1 MGNENNF
8 IGNEQVGDIPHRA
21 MLFTQ
26 LLRSAYRIDTWCFGY
41 DGTVTLFNTLNPH
54 KDILQTFLEISGGL
68 DYIMHSQ
75 DIQRPVFF
83 SDALGCVWVGE
94 WTGTDAGKFKE
105 LLFVLGPVMYGVN
118 TVRNLDHVLSSQH
131 YSKLIR
137 EALLAILEDV
147 PVIEPNT
154 FMSLGVMLHCVL
166 TGDEIS
172 MADCVYQ
179 TEHIAVRTKQEDDS
193 EEENSGHPS
202 YEQSAQ
208 TMEALLMRMIREGDV
223 EGAKQYHGKKWLGRP
238 LEVNIQNPMRD
249 MQDTLIVFIALCS
262 RAAIEGG
269 LPVRTAKTLEQ
280 QYMSAVEATH
290 IPTSLTDLSMKMFL
304 DFTQR
309 VRNIRNGP
317 QLSKPILD
325 CCAYVQANLLGSL
338 ELKTIAN
345 EIGYSEYYLTKK
357 FAAEM
362 GMKLN
367 EYIKRQRVEYA
378 KILLASSDK
387 SVQEISDLL
396 RFSSRNYFSA
406 VFQSMEGITPASYR
420 DAQTKKGGEQ

>member
-1 MGNENNF
+1 MDNEENF
-8 IGNEQVGDIPHRA
+8 IKNNMVGDLGHRTL
-21 MLFTQ
+21 LFTQ

-41 DGTVTLFNTLNPH
+41 DGKAILFNAASEH
-54 KDILQTFLEISGGL
+54 KEILQTFLEISGGL
-68 DYIMHSQ
+68 DYIMSSQ
-75 DIQRPVFF
+75 DIQRPIFF

-94 WTGTDAGKFKE
+94 WTDPAKE
-105 LLFVLGPVMYGVN
+105 FGNLLFVLGPVMYGAN
-118 TVRNLDHVLSSQH
+118 TLRNLDHALSKLH

-154 FMSLGVMLHCVL
+154 FMSLGVMLHCIL
-166 TGDEIS
+166 TGEEIS

-179 TEHIAVRTKQEDDS
+179 SEHTAGRAQAEEDEEDS
-193 EEENSGHPS
+193 SHSG

-208 TMEALLMRMIREGDV
+208 TMETLLMRIVREGNV
-223 EGAKQYHGKKWLGRP
+223 EGAKRYHGKKWLGRP

-269 LPVRTAKTLEQ
+269 LPVRMAKTLEQ

-309 VRNIRNGP
+309 VRNVRSGP

-325 CCAYVQANLLGSL
+325 CCAYIQANLLGSL
-338 ELKTIAN
+338 DLKTIAN

-362 GMKLN
+362 GMKLG

-378 KILLASSDK
+378 KILLASSNK
-387 SVQEISDLL
+387 SVQEVSDLL

-406 VFQSMEGITPASYR
+406 VFQSIEGVTPAAYR
-420 DAQTKKGGEQ
+420 DTQTKQGGDQ